1 MGKLLLGWSDI
12 GVALIEMAKVIIF
25 LVLGYSSH
33 VTPLV
38 FSFSNQN
45 EPNLAQ
51 TFRMIRIGSVRDC
64 FSVTPAVMS
73 YLRGQVRWRASM
85 AAVFLSFSLETK
97 GPKIQGRH
105 HGPTALSNRPSPMSA
120 GPAHPTR
127 SVFGIPTHGIKA
139 GNSTAMDNTRTP
151 CRHRGRRPAIS

>member
-1 MGKLLLGWSDI
+1 
-12 GVALIEMAKVIIF
+12 VALIEMAKVIIF

-64 FSVTPAVMS
+64 SLAI
-73 YLRGQVRWRASM
+73 
-85 AAVFLSFSLETK
+85 LSLTEMNRTL
-97 GPKIQGRH
+97 PK
-105 HGPTALSNRPSPMSA
+105 P
-120 GPAHPTR
+120 
-127 SVFGIPTHGIKA
+127 FG
-139 GNSTAMDNTRTP
+139 
-151 CRHRGRRPAIS
+151 